1 MKTYG
6 LYLSTLSAINKPIV
20 INAAKSSARFF
31 VNWREIFGSRVGECR
46 VRARLIS
53 NSVGTATLTWAL
65 GVGSV
70 RISLAN
76 NSAQTNYGLNL
87 GCVRPQS
94 DYTGANLAYL
104 DLDTTTSN
112 GISCIIPNSNGEL
125 VVSILDRT
133 ENLLTVGQDF
143 QLWLY
148 FDVDDENPFSLAD
161 KPIDNPVPQFYLP
174 R

>member
-6 LYLSTLSAINKPIV
+6 LYLSTLSSIKPPSGILPS
-20 INAAKSSARFF
+20 KSSAKWLI
-31 VNWREIFGSRVGECR
+31 NWREIFANRTGECR

-53 NSVGTATLTWAL
+53 SSATTGTITWSA
-65 GVGSV
+65 GVGSLRV
-70 RISLAN
+70 SLNN
-76 NSAQTNYGLNL
+76 NSAQTVYGLNL
-87 GCVRPQS
+87 GCIRPQS
-94 DYTGANLAYL
+94 DFTAANFAYIE
-104 DLDTTTSN
+104 LDTTTSN

-125 VVSILDRT
+125 TISLLDKA
-133 ENLLTVGQDF
+133 ENLMTVAQDY

-148 FDVDDENPFSLAD
+148 FDVDDENPYSLAD